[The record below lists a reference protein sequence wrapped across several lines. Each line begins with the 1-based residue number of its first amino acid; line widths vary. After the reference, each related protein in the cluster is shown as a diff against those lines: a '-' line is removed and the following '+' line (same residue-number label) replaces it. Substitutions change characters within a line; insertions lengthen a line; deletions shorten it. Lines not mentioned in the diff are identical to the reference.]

1 VNTLSQYNENVV
13 VTRGGSTFL
22 FNNKLKLIALG
33 LGIRYFSIRVKE
45 IADRSLEFC
54 YHRTSSSIFNAGFCK
69 ANTLEL
75 EKPFGK

>member
-1 VNTLSQYNENVV
+1 M
-13 VTRGGSTFL
+13 
-22 FNNKLKLIALG
+22 KLEVIDPLNPSK
-33 LGIRYFSIRVKE
+33 IRVATVTKLLAENYVMIRLDKMKE